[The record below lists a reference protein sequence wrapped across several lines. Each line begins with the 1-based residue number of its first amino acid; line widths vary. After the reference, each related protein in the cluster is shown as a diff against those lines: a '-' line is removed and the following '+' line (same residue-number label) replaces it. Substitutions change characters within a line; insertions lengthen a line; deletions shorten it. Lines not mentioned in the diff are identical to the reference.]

1 MIFIKT
7 LVAAVLFCSLTAVAD
22 DFSVSLQTAN
32 WETKKGESSCQLK
45 QNIPL
50 YGTADFTHQTGGLL
64 RFSIR
69 EDRFKPEIVKASLAI
84 DTPPWVHA
92 PLEAKDYLVYLEEAT
107 DIQNIPRLSVYGK
120 TAEVMLDA
128 LSNGMSPT
136 FSYIRASVV
145 GLLPETKVAVSS
157 INFSKSYQQFVECRK
172 NFLPS
177 GIKDVLE
184 KSLFF
189 KSRSQMLNAGSLA
202 QLQNTAKY
210 IKQVKGSRV
219 VIVSDTAISGS
230 RDKKWFS
237 SRAKTIV
244 AKLKS
249 FGVPKSKVSIKN
261 GLYTASANHKNIR
274 LSVFGPETLR
284 AFYYRKGNI
293 KLSQSEKRRLSL
305 MARYAKEFMP
315 NSRLV
320 IKSYTDSKGK
330 RAKNLAVSKKRGAE
344 VKRYLVGQGL
354 GKDKVIVKAY
364 GESRPVKS
372 NRFPKGRAQNRRVI
386 IDFMA

>member
-7 LVAAVLFCSLTAVAD
+7 LVTAVLFCSLTAVAD
-22 DFSVSLQTAN
+22 DFSVSLQAAN
-32 WETKKGESSCQLK
+32 WETKKAESSCQLK

-69 EDRFKPEIVKASLAI
+69 EDRFKPDIVKASLAI
-84 DTPPWVHA
+84 NTPSWVHA
-92 PLEAKDYLVYLEEAT
+92 PLEAKDYLVYLEAAA

-136 FSYIRASVV
+136 FSYIRASVA

-177 GIKDVLE
+177 GIKNVLE

-189 KSRSQMLNAGSLA
+189 KSRSQVLNAGSLA

-219 VIVSDTAISGS
+219 VIVSDTAISGK
-230 RDKKWFS
+230 RDKNWFS
-237 SRAKTIV
+237 NRAKMIV

-249 FGVPKSKVSIKN
+249 FGVPKNKVSIKN
-261 GLYTASANHKNIR
+261 GLYTASTNHKNIR
-274 LSVFGPETLR
+274 LGVFGPETLR
-284 AFYYRKGNI
+284 AFYYRKGSI

-305 MARYAKEFMP
+305 MARYAKAFMP

-330 RAKNLAVSKKRGAE
+330 RVKNLAVSKKRGAE
-344 VKRYLVGQGL
+344 VKRYLVAQGI

-364 GESRPVKS
+364 GESRPAKS

>member
-1 MIFIKT
+1 MKFIKT
-7 LVAAVLFCSLTAVAD
+7 LVTAVLFCSLTAVAD

-32 WETKKGESSCQLK
+32 WKIKKTKSSCQLR
-45 QNIPL
+45 QSIPL
-50 YGTADFTHQTGGLL
+50 YGAADFTHQTGGLL

-69 EDRFKPEIVKASLAI
+69 EDRFKPEIVKASLSI
-84 DTPPWVHA
+84 DTPSWVHA
-92 PLEAKDYLVYLEEAT
+92 SVEAKDYLVYLEEAT

-136 FSYIRASVV
+136 FSYIRASAFS
-145 GLLPETKVAVSS
+145 LLPETQVAVSS

-189 KSRSQMLNAGSLA
+189 KSRSQILNAGTLT
-202 QLQNTAKY
+202 QLKNTAKY

-237 SRAKTIV
+237 NRAKAIV
-244 AKLKS
+244 AQLKKL
-249 FGVPKSKVSIKN
+249 GVAKNKISIKN
-261 GLYTASANHKNIR
+261 GSYTASNDHKR
-274 LSVFGPETLR
+274 VQLSVFGPDTLT
-284 AFYYRKGNI
+284 AFYYRKGNV
-293 KLSQSEKRRLSL
+293 KLSQNEKQRLSL
-305 MARYAKEFMP
+305 IARYAKEFMP
-315 NSRLV
+315 NTRLV
-320 IKSYTDSKGK
+320 IKSHTDSKGK
-330 RAKNLAVSKKRGAE
+330 RARNLSISKNRGAE
-344 VKRYLVGQGL
+344 VKRYLLEQGMQEER
-354 GKDKVIVKAY
+354 VVVKAY
-364 GESRPVKS
+364 GESRPAKS
-372 NRFPKGRAQNRRVI
+372 NRLPKGRAQNRRVI
-386 IDFMA
+386 IDFVA